1 MGGTS
6 GQAVVVEA
14 GGGNP
19 VVFDG
24 LAEFLKRDASKAV
37 IVFGNEGEL
46 VGQWETA
53 GFNEKSDM
61 ICLARGREL

>member
-1 MGGTS
+1 
-6 GQAVVVEA
+6 VVVEA
-14 GGGNP
+14 GGGHP

-24 LAEFLKRDASKAV
+24 LTEFLKRNASEAI

>member
-1 MGGTS
+1 
-6 GQAVVVEA
+6 VVVEA
-14 GGGNP
+14 GGGHP

-24 LAEFLKRDASKAV
+24 LTEFLERDASETV
-37 IVFGNEGEL
+37 VVFGNEREL

-61 ICLARGREL
+61 IWRERGSEL